1 VLPELC
7 ALNPQALCH
16 MNRTAERMR
25 DLRDYMD
32 GQTTARAEQLLA
44 ERDGDFVLPVEAL
57 CDMPRALRMRLIH
70 RAVGEAAG
78 ARKDISAVH
87 IEAVEQLLW
96 KQSGRRVDLPY
107 GIVAKRVYG
116 ELVIGAGNRGG
127 AQKPDGTQCS
137 DGSRFPDGVMW
148 ADAAHREIRVDI
160 DLLSIGNPLVI
171 TLSDGQLICRVF
183 PFFGNIAKIPQKL
196 YTKWFDYDKIKD
208 NFSIRTRRT
217 GDFFILDD
225 AGHHKKLADY
235 FIGEKIPA
243 DRRDEYLLVAQ
254 ESKVLWVIGGR
265 MGCDVGVSED
275 THMILEMT
283 FTKARKI

>member
-1 VLPELC
+1 
-7 ALNPQALCH
+7 
-16 MNRTAERMR
+16 
-25 DLRDYMD
+25 
-32 GQTTARAEQLLA
+32 
-44 ERDGDFVLPVEAL
+44 
-57 CDMPRALRMRLIH
+57 
-70 RAVGEAAG
+70 
-78 ARKDISAVH
+78 
-87 IEAVEQLLW
+87 
-96 KQSGRRVDLPY
+96 
-107 GIVAKRVYG
+107 
-116 ELVIGAGNRGG
+116 
-127 AQKPDGTQCS
+127 
-137 DGSRFPDGVMW
+137 MW